1 MASTAAAQQRK
12 AVLLEA
18 RMRGLTGS
26 EASSAFAPAQ
36 TTSLDPPVTEV
47 GFRSP
52 TTSREGVSTKPAS
65 GSSSMTGVLPPGAPA
80 PREPSPLK
88 RKAGDGMGPPPAR
101 RKSAQPRKLPT
112 SKRASSDGGDERLS
126 KAEAKASGLSQELER
141 VREAASK
148 EGEATRQKEN
158 ESGQAWC
165 WGGMTRHGKT
175 YHGRTRRGM
184 IRRDMMLTRRGQQR
198 RGEGG

>member
-65 GSSSMTGVLPPGAPA
+65 GSSSMTSVLPPGARA
-80 PREPSPLK
+80 RGRSTKEGRRRALPL
-88 RKAGDGMGPPPAR
+88 
-101 RKSAQPRKLPT
+101 AQVGAARKLPT
-112 SKRASSDGGDERLS
+112 KRASSD
-126 KAEAKASGLSQELER
+126 SGS
-141 VREAASK
+141 
-148 EGEATRQKEN
+148 
-158 ESGQAWC
+158 
-165 WGGMTRHGKT
+165 
-175 YHGRTRRGM
+175 RR
-184 IRRDMMLTRRGQQR
+184 RANR
-198 RGEGG
+198 